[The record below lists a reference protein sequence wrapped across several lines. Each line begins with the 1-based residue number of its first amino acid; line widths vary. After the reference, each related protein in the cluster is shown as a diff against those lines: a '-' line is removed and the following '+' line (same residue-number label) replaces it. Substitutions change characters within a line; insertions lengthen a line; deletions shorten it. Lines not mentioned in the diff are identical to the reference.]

1 MPDWISTIIPRID
14 VPAWLQ
20 AFAAVVALVISVWGV
35 LRAGSSER
43 RRDRLEAMG
52 LAVAIYPEI
61 DKLRISLD
69 DRRQRLRAIKVD
81 LGNQPGQFVGANIN
95 SMQIEMPT
103 MFDRNIDRLFMLG
116 AKAGPSCLQLV
127 NVLLQYN
134 TFVNEISQRTM
145 MLGPNQWANG
155 LDQLDEHLTLLS
167 GVIVKCECDVRPLHD
182 AVKT

>member
-1 MPDWISTIIPRID
+1 MPDWIGTIIAKVD

-20 AFAAVVALVISVWGV
+20 AFAAVVALAISVWGV

-61 DKLRISLD
+61 EKLRISLD
-69 DRRQRLRAIKVD
+69 DRRQRLGEIKTT
-81 LGNQPGQFVGANIN
+81 LANQAGQSVGWNIG
-95 SMQIEMPT
+95 STQIEMPT
-103 MFDRNIDRLFMLG
+103 MIDRNIDRLFMLG

-134 TFVNEISQRTM
+134 ALVSEISQRTM
-145 MLGPNQWANG
+145 VLGPNQWANG
-155 LDQLDEHLTLLS
+155 LNQLSEHLTLLS
-167 GVIVKCECDVRPLHD
+167 VVILKCESDVRPLHD
-182 AVKT
+182 AIKT